1 MATAISTGLPSERFP
16 TKRDA
21 WLVIVIWFSALIDL
35 GVSVFLLFSLSG
47 PILWIVPI
55 LVVAGLFSLHVMYA
69 TEYVFEG
76 GSLRVRASVF
86 RWTVPLAEI
95 DSVEPTNNPLSSP
108 ACSLDR
114 LLIRYGEK
122 RIMIS
127 PADKTGFLHTLSTRA
142 PQLELHGEGARR
154 RGAAT
159 G

>member
-1 MATAISTGLPSERFP
+1 MATAIPTGLPSERYP

-21 WLVIVIWFSALIDL
+21 WLVIVMWGSALIDL
-35 GVSVFLLFSLSG
+35 AVAGFLLLQVSG
-47 PILWIVPI
+47 PILWIVPV

-76 GSLRVRASVF
+76 DSLRVRASVF
-86 RWTVPLAEI
+86 GWVVPLAEI

-114 LLIRYGEK
+114 LLIRYGKK

-127 PADKTGFLHTLSTRA
+127 PDDKTGFLHTLATRA
-142 PQLELHGEGARR
+142 PQLELVGEGARR
-154 RGAAT
+154 RA
-159 G
+159 